1 MGEVAMFNE
10 MSREE
15 LEAALAA
22 SIDENA
28 DLLCLVTAMDAIIK
42 RSLEVNDLC
51 TTLAQCQARVI
62 DELTLARCIQPLV
75 DHGVFAK
82 WQK

>member
-1 MGEVAMFNE
+1 MFNE
-10 MSREE
+10 LSREE

-22 SIDENA
+22 SIDENE
-28 DLLCLVTAMDAIIK
+28 DLVYLVQTMDALIK
-42 RSLEVNDLC
+42 SAFEINDLC
-51 TTLAQCQARVI
+51 TTLARYQSRVI

-75 DHGVFAK
+75 EHGVFDK